1 MQSEA
6 KKTPKLYKEKP
17 CGKSGLGNGKGK
29 DSAGK
34 SKAKQSRV
42 GRAKQSKAKEMG
54 AGDTNRMK
62 KSSAKESKWKQA
74 QGKQSGEE
82 RGKAKRGK
90 ESKAKRSEAKRD
102 KGKQSKEGPGEA
114 KQNRARE
121 DKAEQGKTKQ
131 SSTGEKQ
138 SGSFCPLGNRV
149 MSLSVLENLTRHRS
163 QPNSSSGT
171 HLEARARRRAAG
183 DAEQTVPGGQPSRP
197 HPPVA
202 RGQSPGY
209 GEAKVRVVRGFMR
222 S

>member
-1 MQSEA
+1 MPAIQTESKKAALRKANGSKRRESEAEKSEEKQSE
-6 KKTPKLYKEKP
+6 E
-17 CGKSGLGNGKGK
+17 
-29 DSAGK
+29 
-34 SKAKQSRV
+34 
-42 GRAKQSKAKEMG
+42 
-54 AGDTNRMK
+54 
-62 KSSAKESKWKQA
+62 
-74 QGKQSGEE
+74 
-82 RGKAKRGK
+82 K

-183 DAEQTVPGGQPSRP
+183 DAEQTVPGGQPSCP
-197 HPPVA
+197 HPPVP